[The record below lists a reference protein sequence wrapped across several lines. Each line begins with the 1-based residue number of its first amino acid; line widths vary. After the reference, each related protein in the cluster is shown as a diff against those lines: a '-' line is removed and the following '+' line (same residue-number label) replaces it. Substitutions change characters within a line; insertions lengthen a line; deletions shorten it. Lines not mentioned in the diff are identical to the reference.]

1 MRHKQKTG
9 NVSRKPLGT
18 LLLTWVVSVLICLP
32 TLAFGQENTVNVN
45 VKDVDATEVFKRIE
59 QQTFYKF
66 FYKTEQI
73 NQLKNIT
80 IQMRN
85 ATVRE
90 VLDEV
95 FKGTQFTYEI
105 TGEQIVVLEKKIEPI
120 GNVLVSGLV
129 KNTKGEPLPGVAVV
143 VKGATTG
150 VVTDIDGKFSIRT
163 QPSNVLQFR
172 FLGMKDQ
179 DLPIPASHEM
189 TVVMEEDAEEID
201 EVVVTGYGDF
211 KKSSYTGSASV
222 VNIAKMQSLPVVSVT
237 QMLEANVPG
246 ISLSS
251 SSGQPGSNVSM
262 RIRGIGSFNASNE
275 PLYVLDGVPVT
286 SGNLSSNSMN
296 SGGLGFIATLP
307 PSEIE
312 SITILKD
319 AASASLYG
327 ARGANGVVL
336 ITTRKGAQGKTTYTL
351 KASYG
356 LSDLAYTFREIM
368 GGEER
373 RELIYEGFVNQ
384 KLDEGLSREEAEAY
398 ADSQIDIYA
407 AEPATGW
414 ADWEDA
420 LFQKGIQQSYDFSVR
435 GGNASTR
442 FAGSINY
449 TKQEG
454 VSYNSGFERLGGHLN
469 FSNSYKGFDFN
480 MNALLTYTRQSAIP
494 EGSYYSSAMYTSRNT
509 LTPSDAIYNEDGT
522 YNTNLSQNGNMNP
535 LKEAEYNN
543 YYTTV
548 ARTFATIEGAYIFLK
563 GLKLASSFSVDYA
576 YTKDFRYFSPLSK
589 DGLTN
594 NGQGDM
600 WMVENIRYNS
610 NTRLSYARRFGEHSL
625 DALLAYEVSHWDHDD
640 LFAET
645 KNYANSQNQT
655 LANASTL
662 SSINQTKKGDAM
674 LSYVAR
680 LNYDYAQKYY
690 LSLSFRRDGSSRLQR
705 DHRWDN
711 FWAVSGAWRFTQE
724 RFMSVLFGWLTD
736 GKIRLSYGVN
746 GNIPYLLYGYYGTY
760 STDWDYNSDPAI
772 VEGSLANDELSWER
786 NYAFNF
792 GVDLYLFDCL
802 SITFDTYKR
811 RTKDLLMDRQVN
823 TMTGFSS
830 VLDNVGELENKGFE
844 LDIKSMNIQTDK
856 FFWQTALNLSHNKN
870 KVVKLADVDEFASD
884 NYYVVKIGY
893 SLGTIKLRE
902 YAGVDPEN
910 GLPWYYSNVEDE
922 NGVPSRE
929 KVYDPN
935 DAVSV
940 PLKCIHPK
948 LRGGFSNT
956 FHYWLVDF
964 SFNLSFSLGGYSYD
978 GAMYALQNDGYNATR
993 NKSTEMRRRWQ
1004 KPGDITD
1011 VPRYV
1016 NGQRFGGQW
1025 HSSRGIH
1032 STDHLRLKGLTLG
1045 ISAPQKWLD
1054 ITKLS
1059 QARIYF
1065 SGTNLLTWAAYSQ
1078 YDPELNKTVTFG
1090 VPPLKTWA
1098 FGIEIGI

>member
-1 MRHKQKTG
+1 MRHKQKPG

-59 QQTFYKF
+59 QQTSYKF

-95 FKGTQFTYEI
+95 FKGTRFTYEI

-189 TVVMEEDAEEID
+189 TVVMEEDAEVID
-201 EVVVTGYGDF
+201 EVVVTGYGNF

-222 VNIAKMQSLPVVSVT
+222 VSIDKMTSIPVVSVT
-237 QMLEANVPG
+237 QLLEANLPG

-251 SSGQPGSNVSM
+251 ASGQPGSNVSM
-262 RIRGIGSFNASNE
+262 TIRGIGSFNASTE

-286 SGNLSSNSMN
+286 SGNLSSNEMS
-296 SGGLGFIATLP
+296 SGGLGFISTLNP
-307 PSEIE
+307 ADIE
-312 SITILKD
+312 NITVLKD
-319 AASASLYG
+319 AASAALYG

-336 ITTRKGAQGKTTYTL
+336 ITTRKGSQGKTTYSL
-351 KASYG
+351 KASFG
-356 LSDLAYTFREIM
+356 VSDLAYKFREIM

-384 KLDEGLSREEAEAY
+384 KLEEGLSQEEAEAY

-407 AEPATGW
+407 ADPATGW

-420 LFQKGIQQSYDFSVR
+420 LFKKGNQQNYDFSVT
-435 GGNASTR
+435 GGNVSTR
-442 FAGSINY
+442 FAGSISY

-454 VSYNSGFERLGGHLN
+454 ISINSGFERLGGHLN
-469 FSNSYKGFDFN
+469 FSNTYKRFDFR
-480 MNALLTYTRQSAIP
+480 MNALLSYTRSKATP
-494 EGSYYSSAMYTSRNT
+494 EGYWYSSAMYTSKYS
-509 LTPSDAIYNEDGT
+509 LTPSTPIYNEDGT
-522 YNTNLSQNGNMNP
+522 YNTNIPLNGNLNP
-535 LKEAEYNN
+535 LKENDLN
-543 YYTTV
+543 DYYTTV
-548 ARTFATIEGAYIFLK
+548 ARTFATIEGSYTLLE
-563 GLKLASSFSVDYA
+563 GLTLSSSFTADYM
-576 YTKDFRYFSPLSK
+576 YTKDFRYFSPLST
-589 DGLTN
+589 DGQLN

-610 NTRLSYARRFGEHSL
+610 NTRLSYAKSFGEHNV
-625 DALLAYEVSHWDHDD
+625 DATLAYEVQHWDHDD
-640 LFAET
+640 LFGEA
-645 KNYANSQNQT
+645 KNYANAINNT
-655 LANASTL
+655 LNNAATPV
-662 SSINQTKKGDAM
+662 SIGQSKRGDAM

-690 LSLSFRRDGSSRLQR
+690 LGFSFRRDGSSRLHR

-711 FWAVSGAWRFTQE
+711 FWAVSASWRLSQE
-724 RFMSVLFGWLTD
+724 GFMTLFSNWLTD
-736 GKIRLSYGVN
+736 AKIRLSYGVN
-746 GNIPYLLYGYYGTY
+746 GNIPSDLYSYYGTY
-760 STDWDYNSDPAI
+760 STDWTYNNVPAI
-772 VEGSLANDELSWER
+772 VESSLPNDELSWEK

-792 GVDLYLFDCL
+792 GVDLSLFDRVN
-802 SITFDTYKR
+802 ITFDTYKR
-811 RTKDLLMDRQVN
+811 HTKALLMSRQVN
-823 TMTGFSS
+823 TMTGFSN
-830 VLDNVGELENKGFE
+830 VMDNVGELENRGFE
-844 LDIKSMNIQTDK
+844 LEIRSVNMQLDNFT
-856 FFWQTALNLSHNKN
+856 WQSSLNMASNKN
-870 KVVKLADVDEFASD
+870 KVIKLADLEEYFSD
-884 NYYVVKIGY
+884 NYYIVKEGY
-893 SLGTIKLRE
+893 SLGTIYLRE

-910 GLPWYYSNVEDE
+910 GKPMYYSNVEDE
-922 NGVPSRE
+922 NGVRSRE

-935 DAVSV
+935 EAVSV
-940 PLKCIHPK
+940 PLKCIHPT
-948 LRGGFSNT
+948 LTGGFSNT
-956 FHYWLVDF
+956 LRYRFVDL

-978 GAMYALQNDGYNATR
+978 SEMYALQDDGYAANV
-993 NKSTEMRRRWQ
+993 NKSVVLRDRWQ

-1016 NGQRFGGQW
+1016 NGQEFGGWW

-1032 STDHLRLKGLTLG
+1032 STDHLRLKSLTLG
-1045 ISAPQKWLD
+1045 LSAPQNWLEV
-1054 ITKLS
+1054 IGLS
-1059 QARIYF
+1059 MARVYF
-1065 SGTNLLTWAAYSQ
+1065 SGTNLLTWAAYDQ
-1078 YDPELNKTVTFG
+1078 YDPELIGTVSYA

>member
-1 MRHKQKTG
+1 MAC
-9 NVSRKPLGT
+9 V
-18 LLLTWVVSVLICLP
+18 LLCLP
-32 TLAFGQENTVNVN
+32 AVSFGQEKTLTLNVRN
-45 VKDVDATEVFKRIE
+45 VSATEVFNRIE
-59 QQTFYKF
+59 QQTGYKF

-73 NQLKNIT
+73 NQLQNIT
-80 IQMRN
+80 LRVSD
-85 ATVRE
+85 APLHE
-90 VLDEV
+90 VLDKV
-95 FKGTQFTYEI
+95 FEGSRFSYEI
-105 TGEQIVVLEKKIEPI
+105 AGEQIVVVERKAVAATDVE
-120 GNVLVSGLV
+120 VSGVV
-129 KNTKGEPLPGVAVV
+129 KDAKGQPLPGVAVV
-143 VKGATTG
+143 VKGTTIG
-150 VVTDIDGKFSIRT
+150 VSTNVDGRFVIST
-163 QPSNVLQFR
+163 SPNNVLQFR
-172 FLGMKDQ
+172 FLGMKDV
-179 DLPIPASHEM
+179 DMSIPENCHLD
-189 TVVMEEDAEEID
+189 VVMEEAVEVID
-201 EVVVTGYGDF
+201 EVVVTGYGNF

-222 VNIAKMQSLPVVSVT
+222 LSTGQLQSLPVVSVT

-262 RIRGIGSFNASNE
+262 RVRGIGSFNASNE
-275 PLYVLDGVPVT
+275 PLYILDGVPVT

-296 SGGLGFIATLP
+296 SGGLGFITTIP

-312 SITILKD
+312 SVTILKD

-336 ITTRKGAQGKTTYTL
+336 ITTRKGAQGKTTYNL
-351 KASYG
+351 KANFG
-356 LSDLAYTFREIM
+356 VSDLAYTFREIM

-384 KLDEGLSREEAEAY
+384 KLDEGLSQADAEAY

-414 ADWEDA
+414 ADWEGA
-420 LFQKGIQQSYDFSVR
+420 LLKKGNQQNYDFSVR

-442 FAGSINY
+442 FAGSISY
-449 TKQEG
+449 TKQDG
-454 VSYNSGFERLGGHLN
+454 VSYNSGFKRLGGHLN
-469 FSNSYKGFDFN
+469 FSNSYKGFDFG

-494 EGSYYSSAMYTSRNT
+494 EGSYYSSAMYTSKLT
-509 LTPSDAIYNEDGT
+509 LTPSDPIYNEDGT

-548 ARTFATIEGAYIFLK
+548 ARTFATIDAAYNFLK
-563 GLKLASSFSVDYA
+563 GFKVATSFSVDYA

-589 DGLTN
+589 DGLVN

-610 NTRLSYARRFGEHSL
+610 DSRLSYARSFGKHSL
-625 DALLAYEVSHWDHDD
+625 DALVSYEVSHWAHDD
-640 LFAET
+640 LFAEA
-645 KNYANSQNQT
+645 KNYANSLNQT
-655 LANASTL
+655 LANASTPV
-662 SSINQTKKGDAM
+662 SVGQTKKGDAM
-674 LSYVAR
+674 LSFVSR
-680 LNYDYAQKYY
+680 LNYDYAKKYY
-690 LSLSFRRDGSSRLQR
+690 LSLSLRWDGSSRLQR

-711 FWAVSGAWRFTQE
+711 FWAVSGAWRISQE
-724 RFMSVLFGWLTD
+724 KFMSGLSNWLSD
-736 GKIRLSYGVN
+736 AKIRLSYGVN

-760 STDWDYNSDPAI
+760 STDWDYNNAPAI
-772 VEGSLANDELSWER
+772 VEGALPNDELSWER

-792 GVDLYLFDCL
+792 GLDLYLFDRV
-802 SITFDTYKR
+802 SIAFDAYKR

-844 LDIKSMNIQTDK
+844 LDVKSVNIETK
-856 FFWQTALNLSHNKN
+856 HFSWQTALNLSHNKN

-884 NYYVVKIGY
+884 SYYVVKEGY

-910 GLPWYYSNVEDE
+910 GKPMYYSNVEDE
-922 NGVPSRE
+922 NGVRSRE
-929 KVYDPN
+929 IVYDPN
-935 DAVSV
+935 DAVSI

-948 LRGGFSNT
+948 LRGGFANT

-964 SFNLSFSLGGYSYD
+964 SFNLSFTLGGYSYD
-978 GAMYALQNDGYNATR
+978 GSMPSLQNDGYNATR
-993 NKSTEMRRRWQ
+993 NKSTELRRRWK
-1004 KPGDITD
+1004 KPGDVTD

-1016 NGQRFGGQW
+1016 NGQEFGGWW

-1032 STDHLRLKGLTLG
+1032 STDHLRLKSLILG
-1045 ISAPQKWLD
+1045 VSAPRKWLD
-1054 ITKLS
+1054 AIGFS

-1065 SGTNLLTWAAYSQ
+1065 SGTNLLTWAAYKQ
-1078 YDPELNKTVTFG
+1078 YDPEMNRTVSLG